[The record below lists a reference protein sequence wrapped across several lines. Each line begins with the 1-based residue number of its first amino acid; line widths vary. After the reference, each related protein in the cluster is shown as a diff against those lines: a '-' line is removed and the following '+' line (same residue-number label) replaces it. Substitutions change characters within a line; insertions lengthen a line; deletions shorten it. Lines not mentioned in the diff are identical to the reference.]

1 MFVSGNYYVI
11 SEVLECDGKQVFRIR
26 IRFTRIQTQPFS
38 LLCLKFSIFFI
49 AIKKLRIGKNGIL
62 VLMPKRTILYI
73 YSLCIMCIC
82 RGEH

>member
-26 IRFTRIQTQPFS
+26 IRFTRIQIQPFS

-62 VLMPKRTILYI
+62 VLMPKRTILNI
-73 YSLCIMCIC
+73 YSLCMY
-82 RGEH
+82 RYLLVDE

>member
-49 AIKKLRIGKNGIL
+49 AIKKLRIGKEWYLSFNA
-62 VLMPKRTILYI
+62 KKNHFKYI
-73 YSLCIMCIC
+73 QFMYVPVSSS
-82 RGEH
+82 